1 MPLPYFLVAKVIVHR
16 RLLDLLMIMIILCFT
31 RIAADCPCYE
41 KFAMKNVIAL
51 LLLIVP
57 GLALA
62 DASVQ
67 SLIQMQD
74 YVGVDYGQ
82 AVVHG
87 EIINASEYRE
97 MLDLAGGI
105 AAQTA
110 ALPAS
115 QVKGRLHAQ
124 AKHLARLIES
134 RAPARAIAAVTSS
147 MRSAVVSEYGVTTV
161 PQNPPDFKLAF
172 RLYAQSCAG
181 CHGASGR
188 GDGAFAAGLEP
199 SPTNFRDAARYRQR
213 TLYGLYSTIS
223 LGVEGTAMRAFQNL
237 DEHERWSLA
246 FYVGRLGATAAA
258 VEHGEQAWHT
268 GGRQSALADLETM
281 TTTTPAEARQSG
293 KNAAAVT
300 AYLRAQPD
308 ILFESGVS
316 PLTFTRQQL
325 ARSFSLY
332 RDGDASAAYQA
343 AVKGY
348 LEGFELVESG
358 LDTVAGDLRVS
369 IEDAMTLYRN
379 LLRQHAPVNVVRQQ
393 VESLYSLLD
402 EAGGRL
408 RATTVTG
415 GAAFAAAAIILLREG
430 LEALLIVAA
439 LMAFL
444 VKTERRDG
452 LPYLHAGWV
461 VALALGVVT
470 WLVSAYLI
478 DISGAGREL
487 TEGIAALLAASVL
500 FYLGF
505 WMHDKTHAQQW
516 QQFIRD
522 SVQKALGRS
531 TLWGIAGLSFIA
543 VYREVFE
550 TVLFYQA
557 LWAQTDT
564 AGHGMALAGMGAAA
578 VSLAIVAWLIL
589 HYSVRLPLRQFFAAT
604 GVFMFVLAA
613 ILAGNGVAALQ
624 EAGKLPI
631 SVVPFPRIEILGI
644 YPNLQ
649 SLLAQVALVALAL
662 LLIWN
667 SNVRRAAR
675 ETIA

>member
-1 MPLPYFLVAKVIVHR
+1 
-16 RLLDLLMIMIILCFT
+16 
-31 RIAADCPCYE
+31 
-41 KFAMKNVIAL
+41 MKNVIAL
-51 LLLIVP
+51 LLLMVP

-67 SLIQMQD
+67 YLIQMQD

-82 AVVHG
+82 AVADGKVV
-87 EIINASEYRE
+87 NAAEYRE
-97 MLDLAGGI
+97 MRDLAAGI

-110 ALPAS
+110 ALNPS
-115 QVKGRLHAQ
+115 QIKPRMRAQ

-134 RAPARAIAAVTSS
+134 RAPASAITAVTSS
-147 MRSAVVSEYGVTTV
+147 MRAAVVREYGVTTV
-161 PQNPPDFKLAF
+161 PQNPPDFKLAH

-188 GDGAFAAGLEP
+188 GDGVIAAGLEP

-213 TLYGLYSTIS
+213 TLYGLYNTIS
-223 LGVEGTAMRAFQNL
+223 LGVDGTAMRAFEDL
-237 DEHERWSLA
+237 GEHERWSLA

-258 VEHGEQAWHT
+258 VDQGEQGWHT
-268 GGRQSALADLETM
+268 GGRRSALADLETL
-281 TTTTPAEARQSG
+281 TTTTPADARQQYG
-293 KNAAAVT
+293 KNAAAVM

-308 ILFESGVS
+308 DLFGRGAS

-325 ARSFSLY
+325 RRSFSLY
-332 RDGDASAAYQA
+332 RDGDVGAAYQV
-343 AVKGY
+343 AVTAN

-358 LDTVAGDLRVS
+358 LDTVDGGLRVS
-369 IEDAMTLYRN
+369 IEDAMTRYRN
-379 LLRQHAPVNVVRQQ
+379 LLRQHAPVDVVRQQ

-402 EAGGRL
+402 DAGKRL

-415 GAAFAAAAIILLREG
+415 GAAFAAAVIILLREG

-470 WLVSAYLI
+470 WMVSAYLI
-478 DISGAGREL
+478 NISGPGREL
-487 TEGIAALLAASVL
+487 TEGIAALLAACVL

-505 WMHDKTHAQQW
+505 WMHDKTHARQW
-516 QQFIRD
+516 QQFIRG

-531 TLWGIAGLSFIA
+531 TLWGLAGLSFIA

-557 LWAQTDT
+557 LWAQTDAT
-564 AGHGMALAGMGAAA
+564 GHGMALAGMGAAG
-578 VSLAIVAWLIL
+578 VTLAIVAWLIL

-649 SLLAQVALVALAL
+649 SLLAQVALVVLAL

-667 SNVRRAAR
+667 SNLRRAAR